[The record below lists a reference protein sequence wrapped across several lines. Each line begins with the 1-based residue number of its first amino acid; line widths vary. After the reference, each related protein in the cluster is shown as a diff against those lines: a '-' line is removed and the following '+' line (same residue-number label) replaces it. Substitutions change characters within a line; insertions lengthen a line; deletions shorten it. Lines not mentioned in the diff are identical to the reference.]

1 MNERGVPYERGTA
14 GRNTG
19 FDAFNAMNKM
29 RQSPTGNQLTLD
41 GSFVVS
47 VFDDDP
53 ANSLLSPPDGTV
65 VMWNDSGTLRLR
77 GYTRDTGW
85 QTL

>member
-1 MNERGVPYERGTA
+1 MTMPIPRNGNTETA
-14 GRNTG
+14 SGAG
-19 FDAFNAMNKM
+19 LAHVI
-29 RQSPTGNQLTLD
+29 RQSPTGSQMAID

-47 VFDDDP
+47 LYADDP
-53 ANSLLSPPDGTV
+53 ANALLSPPDGTV